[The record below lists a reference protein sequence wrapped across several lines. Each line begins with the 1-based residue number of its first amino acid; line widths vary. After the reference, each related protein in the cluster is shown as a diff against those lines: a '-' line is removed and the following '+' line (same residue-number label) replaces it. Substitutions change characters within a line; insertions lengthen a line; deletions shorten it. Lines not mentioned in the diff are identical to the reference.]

1 MSKAW
6 ILCAGALLVGSTA
19 LALDLSG
26 QWTSGLTFTSGTAS
40 VTPTF
45 TLHLAGSG
53 WHLTSAWDPA
63 SLEVSSHTV
72 VLRSGLGPVN
82 VTAGVSFQLSAPRGA
97 PALARERDLAL
108 WTADGFTIRSGF
120 VSFEIALGSLTLQ
133 LTLHRGP
140 GE

>member
-6 ILCAGALLVGSTA
+6 ILGMAALLAGSTA

-40 VTPTF
+40 MTHTF

-53 WHLTSAWDPA
+53 WRLTSSWDPA

-82 VTAGVSFQLSAPRGA
+82 VTAGVSFQLSAPGGA

-108 WTADGFTIRSGF
+108 WTADGFTFRSGF
-120 VSFEIALGSLTLQ
+120 VSFEIALGKLTLQ